1 MFDELF
7 PEASDTALTARLNR
21 PPTPQAPRFS
31 TWGLFAAAPKGVAA
45 GASEAMS
52 STADMLGAYGSV
64 MGTTGVSAG
73 GMFSLPTPEE
83 RKQQIEA
90 TDKLLSD
97 GPDYMSEGGRSFRNV
112 AKDYTPD
119 PITTHMAEGAV
130 FNLFRMGSKAI
141 TAAATMGNIP
151 GAVVAGAEEGFT
163 MADQLAQQGVDIGTR
178 TQVGAVNAVVNAAGF
193 ALPAAGKTWMQTGAL
208 ALVGGPASFVA
219 QQSATKE
226 ILQAADYTQQA
237 DQYDPLDPVGLALST
252 VIPLGF
258 GALAMRGAKVR
269 GKTMPDAAP
278 VVHPPDEVVD
288 AARVSLVRQHMDA
301 TNPVP
306 GDLAAADAHVKAYTQ
321 AMEQMAAGE
330 RVQVD
335 VPENVAN
342 QASAEMANILEQYR
356 QLAQTE
362 PEPTA
367 TNNVVTPDITS
378 YIADQGFQMPDVA
391 TDAEPIK
398 GNPFISW
405 LKSAG
410 GVAFDQKIDIVG
422 ERGVRGNYAGIF
434 TKKGQQLD
442 TLVQSAVEAGYLS
455 RADVDNAN
463 DNGGTRALA
472 ELIRRA
478 TTGEKIQTVE
488 SAQSNKI
495 SDAQMRSDM
504 EAADYL
510 ERELQALG
518 VDTTA
523 ARGNPEILSAYLAD
537 HRNALINRKLAD
549 IEAEIAQEKIS
560 NGEAFNLTPKK
571 IDSQGR
577 IALANEL
584 DENAAYDAAANA
596 FDEVDYLNRIEEII
610 RNAPGRR
617 ETSQSRTSAAPV
629 GRVPQ
634 SDGQAATS
642 SAIASFNP
650 NALAAEASQLL
661 SDGRSPAEV
670 IGNLQAA
677 GAKVSPELQNMLI
690 GASEF
695 GGRIN
700 DLVAQVEAL
709 KAQRGPNAQPFDLV
723 AQAVDN
729 LRNGVKVQAPD
740 APNPLESRLSDLT
753 VRNPTALDA
762 EIAVEFDATGK
773 PTASMTLGE
782 YLDMVKKEAAQDVGD
797 ASLLEVAANCFLSGA
812 T

>member
-45 GASEAMS
+45 GASEAIG

-219 QQSATKE
+219 QQAATKE

-269 GKTMPDAAP
+269 GQTVPDAAP

-288 AARVSLVRQHMDA
+288 AARVSLVRQHIDA

-306 GDLAAADAHVKAYTQ
+306 GDLAASDAHVKAYTQ
-321 AMEQMAAGE
+321 AMDQMAAGE
-330 RVQVD
+330 RVRVD

-342 QASAEMANILEQYR
+342 QASAEMAARIKPIEASQPV
-356 QLAQTE
+356 QIE
-362 PEPTA
+362 IKPESNFMAAKSDSGLVGGHVTDGSMRISTSEVSPDMRGQGEGIKLYTA
-367 TNNVVTPDITS
+367 LI
-378 YIADQGFQMPDVA
+378 
-391 TDAEPIK
+391 E
-398 GNPFISW
+398 
-405 LKSAG
+405 
-410 GVAFDQKIDIVG
+410 
-422 ERGVRGNYAGIF
+422 E
-434 TKKGQQLD
+434 
-442 TLVQSAVEAGYLS
+442 
-455 RADVDNAN
+455 
-463 DNGGTRALA
+463 ALA
-472 ELIRRA
+472 KGLRVFSDS
-478 TTGEKIQTVE
+478 TVE
-488 SAQSNKI
+488 SSAV
-495 SDAQMRSDM
+495 RVY
-504 EAADYL
+504 EALQRRGYEVKRL
-510 ERELQALG
+510 EGGTLEDG
-518 VDTTA
+518 
-523 ARGNPEILSAYLAD
+523 
-537 HRNALINRKLAD
+537 
-549 IEAEIAQEKIS
+549 
-560 NGEAFNLTPKK
+560 
-571 IDSQGR
+571 
-577 IALANEL
+577 
-584 DENAAYDAAANA
+584 AAYGKGAKEPA
-596 FDEVDYLNRIEEII
+596 FEVL
-610 RNAPGRR
+610 AKK
-617 ETSQSRTSAAPV
+617 ETNQSLAQIDTA
-629 GRVPQ
+629 
-634 SDGQAATS
+634 QAATKTIS
-642 SAIASFNP
+642 EPTSFNP

-677 GAKVSPELQNMLI
+677 GTKVSPELQNMLI

-709 KAQRGPNAQPFDLV
+709 KAQRGPSAQPFDLV
-723 AQAVDN
+723 SQAVDN